1 MDSRDPNGRSY
12 WDLLATAQRALEEGN
27 LPLAERSF
35 LHACERRDDSP
46 GRVFLTEK
54 ISDGLSR
61 LLRGRRGE
69 DPAGGRWTRRAEA
82 FRRLFLTRSETLVR
96 EAVRLAELRPEDDA
110 ETNQPILEAALF
122 LVGRSTIFPHEPA
135 SAVPLL
141 KGLFRTAGKSCRPF
155 DVQLIR
161 HDIPLTEED
170 RLWLARKGPAILD
183 EFVGADE
190 LEPGSPE
197 SETWVHIILQLL
209 HPQYFGST
217 GRLEEERAWLE
228 AVTTDRLLCRPEESV
243 ELYRR
248 YLEVN
253 PEPGP
258 RPDEARVRLLEL
270 LANVDGLHFPV
281 PRYALALGS
290 MQAAG
295 LAEGSRLSERFQAA
309 LRRIEY
315 RRPDPAP
322 GPKGTPGPRWVWRP
336 RVG

>member
-1 MDSRDPNGRSY
+1 
-12 WDLLATAQRALEEGN
+12 
-27 LPLAERSF
+27 
-35 LHACERRDDSP
+35 
-46 GRVFLTEK
+46 
-54 ISDGLSR
+54 
-61 LLRGRRGE
+61 
-69 DPAGGRWTRRAEA
+69 
-82 FRRLFLTRSETLVR
+82 
-96 EAVRLAELRPEDDA
+96 LAELRPEDDA

-322 GPKGTPGPRWVWRP
+322 GAEGHAWATVGLEAEGRVIVVFWWQDQPRDVAFWSPGDDPAPLIEFLEPCGPRLVATDNE
-336 RVG
+336 VGHAVGEAWPEAPPPGR